1 MATLAVQATS
11 RRSGLFCA
19 LLVVL
24 AAGVVLQADHQPQAQ
39 AQRQVGSSAGPVEL
53 AVWALSETQAQVCC
67 SVLAAAAAGPVV
79 GLAAP
84 TPLTEALAHKALMPQ
99 ITAVEQRVRNQQA
112 VVLSLEARAAV
123 LNTIPQAVAVAV
135 AVAAHK
141 PQAPTA
147 AQAAW
152 VASMEAVAVAVG
164 RVQRVLEPVVTA
176 VLASSSS

>member
-1 MATLAVQATS
+1 
-11 RRSGLFCA
+11 
-19 LLVVL
+19 
-24 AAGVVLQADHQPQAQ
+24 
-39 AQRQVGSSAGPVEL
+39 
-53 AVWALSETQAQVCC
+53 
-67 SVLAAAAAGPVV
+67 
-79 GLAAP
+79 
-84 TPLTEALAHKALMPQ
+84 
-99 ITAVEQRVRNQQA
+99 VEQRVRNQQA

>member
-1 MATLAVQATS
+1 
-11 RRSGLFCA
+11 
-19 LLVVL
+19 
-24 AAGVVLQADHQPQAQ
+24 
-39 AQRQVGSSAGPVEL
+39 
-53 AVWALSETQAQVCC
+53 
-67 SVLAAAAAGPVV
+67 
-79 GLAAP
+79 
-84 TPLTEALAHKALMPQ
+84 MPQ

-152 VASMEAVAVAVG
+152 AASMAAVAVAVG